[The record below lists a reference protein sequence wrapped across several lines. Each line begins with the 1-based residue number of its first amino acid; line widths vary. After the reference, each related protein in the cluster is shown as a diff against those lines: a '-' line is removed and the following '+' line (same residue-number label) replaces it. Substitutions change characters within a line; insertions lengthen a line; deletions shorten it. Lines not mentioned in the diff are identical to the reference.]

1 LKRLPQLI
9 AGKKNMFGGSD
20 EMHSAVSAAEIAED
34 TNLTINLARFSSGL
48 KYRDLP
54 GSVILVTKQCIL
66 DGLGVTLAGSRN
78 PLAAKLFSFVRSEG
92 AIPQSTVLGFGDRLS
107 PTQAALVNGSAA
119 HALDYDDVLR
129 PLHGHPTAAILPVVM
144 ALGEKK
150 GIGGKG
156 IITSFVA
163 GVEVAA
169 RVGAMMGEKHYAKGW
184 HATGTVGTFGAAA
197 AAAHILKLDA
207 EKTAQCFGIAAT
219 QAAGLKSMFGTECKP
234 LHAGKAAMNGIIAAE
249 LASRD
254 FSTRTDALECR
265 LGFAD
270 TQTDSYQPDQALEG
284 LGEFFHLLDVKFK
297 YHASCFGTHA
307 MLDALSVIKN
317 NPAYDQEKVSRVE
330 LRVPISSL
338 DVCNIQ
344 KPTSGL
350 QSKFSYSFNAA
361 LSILNEETSS
371 LQSYSDEMTQRADII
386 AMRDKVSVTSAKNL
400 DRYAADVFVYLG
412 EKTVITEHGDMG
424 PPVEDYGTQGEKLE
438 HKFRALA
445 EPLVGHSNTTHV
457 INSIWSLECQPGVG
471 PALSGLAVA

>member
-1 LKRLPQLI
+1 MQ
-9 AGKKNMFGGSD
+9 
-20 EMHSAVSAAEIAED
+20 HAVKTAEIAED
-34 TNLTINLARFSSGL
+34 ITRKLAIFSSGL
-48 KYRDLP
+48 RYRDLP
-54 GSVILVTKQCIL
+54 GNVILVTKQCVL
-66 DGLGVTLAGSRN
+66 DGLGVMLAGSRD
-78 PLAAKLFSFVRSEG
+78 PLAAKLIGFARSEG
-92 AIPQSTVLGFGDRLS
+92 AYPQSTVLGFGDRLS
-107 PTQAALVNGSAA
+107 PSQAALVNGSAA

-129 PLHGHPTAAILPVVM
+129 PLHGHPTAAVLPVVL
-144 ALGEKK
+144 ALGEKL

-156 IITSFVA
+156 IIAAFVA

-169 RVGAMMGEKHYAKGW
+169 RVGAMMGEKHYEKGW

-197 AAAHILKLDA
+197 AAARMMGLDA
-207 EKTAQCFGIAAT
+207 ETTAQCFGIAAT

-249 LASRD
+249 LASRG
-254 FSTRTDALECR
+254 FSARSDVLECK

-270 TQTDSYQPDQALEG
+270 TQTDSYMPDQALDG
-284 LGEFFHLLDVKFK
+284 LGELFHTLDVKFK

-317 NPAYDQEKVSRVE
+317 NPAYDQEKVERVE

-338 DVCNIQ
+338 DVCNVQ
-344 KPTSGL
+344 APTTGHE
-350 QSKFSYSFNAA
+350 SKFSYRFNAA
-361 LSILNEETSS
+361 LSLLNEETSS
-371 LQSYSDEMTQRADII
+371 LLSYSDEMTRRADVI

-400 DRYAADVFVYLG
+400 DRYATDVFVYLG

-438 HKFRALA
+438 RKFRALA

-457 INSIWSLECQPGVG
+457 VNSIWSLECQPGVG
-471 PALSGLAVA
+471 PALSGLAIA